1 MKKTTK
7 AILTTVLVCDFVYGH
22 MFPIMRRLC
31 PDAYNWYF
39 KVKDELYDRYGI
51 PDNRKERLEEE
62 SK

>member
-7 AILTTVLVCDFVYGH
+7 AILRTVLVCDFIYGH
-22 MFPIMRRLC
+22 GFPIVRRLN
-31 PDAYNWYF
+31 PDWYNLYF
-39 KVKDELYDRYGI
+39 ELKDELYDKLGI

>member
-7 AILTTVLVCDFVYGH
+7 AILRTVLVCDFVYGH
-22 MFPIMRRLC
+22 VFPIARRLW
-31 PDAYNWYF
+31 PDVYAWYF
-39 KVKDELYDRYGI
+39 KLKDDAYDKLGI